1 MLLLLFKI
9 GEGHFAMAA
18 SQVKEVV
25 PRVAL
30 TTIPGAPDYTAG
42 LMDYRGTL
50 VPVID
55 LSYLATGTPAAL
67 KISSRIILV
76 DYTFADGR
84 ADIIGLL
91 AEHVVE
97 TATSKQ
103 PVTASTTVT
112 LDDLHYRPATML
124 RSNDTIQLFDL
135 QRMLPTREINTFFSQ
150 LWEKQASDKPQVDQN
165 R

>member
-9 GEGHFAMAA
+9 GEGYFAMAA
-18 SQVKEVV
+18 SQIKEIV

-42 LMDYRGTL
+42 LMDYRGIL

-55 LSYLATGTPAAL
+55 LSGLATGTPSAH
-67 KISSRIILV
+67 KNTTRIILV
-76 DYTFADGR
+76 DYTLEDGR
-84 ADIIGLL
+84 SDILGLL

-97 TATSKQ
+97 TVTSKQ
-103 PVTASTTVT
+103 PLTESTTVN
-112 LDDLHYRPATML
+112 LKDLYNRPATML

-135 QRMLPTREINTFFSQ
+135 KRMLPFQEVSMFYDKLRDIQ
-150 LWEKQASDKPQVDQN
+150 DSDKTQS
-165 R
+165 